1 MSVNNALRKRY
12 LVTTAC
18 FVDRLGLISGQGYIV
33 KDYLQVRTPE
43 GQKIRLLKIKNPWR
57 PIGDPSSKD
66 SSHGEWTG
74 PYSNSDKKSWNP
86 QLKKLAKFDK
96 LKSGEF
102 YMTYEDFK
110 DSFKYYTITYL
121 HKNFKT
127 SFIEKRSSINQRL
140 YKFNFT
146 LEDEDDYSNFLKIN
160 KS

>member
-1 MSVNNALRKRY
+1 M
-12 LVTTAC
+12 
-18 FVDRLGLISGQGYIV
+18 
-33 KDYLQVRTPE
+33 
-43 GQKIRLLKIKNPWR
+43 
-57 PIGDPSSKD
+57 KD

-96 LKSGEF
+96 LKLGEF

-127 SFIEKRSSINQRL
+127 SFIEKRSSVNQRL

-146 LEDEDDYSNFLKIN
+146 IEEEDDYSNFLKLN